1 MAIAGNIV
9 HMMNGTITVDSVLG
23 EGSCFRVNVPLKIQE
38 QSVKVSDEFSGLSVL
53 LVDDDRDVCENASAL
68 LKELGVDVQ
77 WVLNGYDA
85 VDVIRIAHEKNADFF
100 AAIIDWKMPGMN
112 GFETVRA
119 IREQIDPDLP
129 LIIMSAYDYSDIG
142 EELKEAAADA
152 FMTKPLFRSKLV
164 RILRQ
169 FLEKRNVKTSKGDV
183 GNFSGDLDSRRLL
196 LVEDNDLNRDIARE
210 LLELKGAIVD
220 VAQNGRQ
227 AVDLFSASPEGWY
240 DLILMDIQMP
250 VMNGYEAC
258 AAIRAMGRKDAK
270 KIPVLALTAN
280 AFVDDVIKAKKAGM
294 NGHLAKPVD
303 ADKMIALVKKWLFLP
318 ENFRTK

>member
-1 MAIAGNIV
+1 M
-9 HMMNGTITVDSVLG
+9 
-23 EGSCFRVNVPLKIQE
+23 
-38 QSVKVSDEFSGLSVL
+38 
-53 LVDDDRDVCENASAL
+53 
-68 LKELGVDVQ
+68 
-77 WVLNGYDA
+77 
-85 VDVIRIAHEKNADFF
+85 
-100 AAIIDWKMPGMN
+100 
-112 GFETVRA
+112 
-119 IREQIDPDLP
+119 
-129 LIIMSAYDYSDIG
+129 
-142 EELKEAAADA
+142 
-152 FMTKPLFRSKLV
+152 
-164 RILRQ
+164 
-169 FLEKRNVKTSKGDV
+169 
-183 GNFSGDLDSRRLL
+183 